1 MLVNLLNE
9 ADKSE
14 VISYC
19 SRLYGIDVK
28 AWDNRELV
36 KTKDALWLISSDI
49 LEFTN
54 STDIEFESLGMR
66 CFSGASF
73 PYKVTDGLYKVF
85 KGSIQKRK
93 LPVLKEQALKLLKGE
108 EIELD
113 KGEEYPFDGYVFLF
127 YGETYFGIALKKGDL
142 LISQIPKSFRS
153 QLAKDL
159 EIRD

>member
-9 ADKSE
+9 ADKLE

-19 SRLYGIDVK
+19 SRLYGIK
-28 AWDNRELV
+28 EGAWQDRELV
-36 KTKDALWLISSDI
+36 KTKDALWLISNDI
-49 LEFTN
+49 LSFLEDTE
-54 STDIEFESLGMR
+54 IEFESLGIR
-66 CFSGASF
+66 CFSGAEF

-85 KGSIQKRK
+85 KENILKRK
-93 LPVLKEQALKLLKGE
+93 LRVEKDEALKLLKGE
-108 EIELD
+108 EIILNKSLEL
-113 KGEEYPFDGYVFLF
+113 PFDGYVFLI
-127 YGETYFGIALKKGDL
+127 YGDTYFGIALKKGDQ